1 MKLALFLLPQAEAD
15 IDSHCEFFAQK
26 SVEKALAFDQAVF
39 ETFDRLCEM
48 PLLGTER
55 NYSNPK
61 LFEVRMWFVKGFEK
75 YLIFYRVFGN
85 YIEIVRVLHSA
96 QDTDSILE
104 EEFIN

>member
-15 IDSHCEFFAQK
+15 IDSHCDFFAQK
-26 SVEKALAFDQAVF
+26 SAEKALEFDQAVF

-48 PLLGTER
+48 PLIGTER

-61 LFEVRMWFVKGFEK
+61 IFGMRLWFVKAFEK

-104 EEFIN
+104 DESVN